1 MQKNGGVNVKNY
13 EVKRIGPGSVFKFNF
28 VLGSVLG
35 LIVSLILVLAGVSLN
50 SIGFQLGILSLHH
63 TGLLQVGAIIL
74 GIIIGSL
81 VYGLLMG
88 VAGAIGA
95 LIYNAFAALV
105 GGVVVKLNEKE

>member
-1 MQKNGGVNVKNY
+1 VQKNGGVHLKSY
-13 EVKRIGPGSVFKFNF
+13 EVKRIGPGSIFKFNF

-35 LIVSLILVLAGVSLN
+35 LIISLILVLAGVSLN
-50 SIGFQLGILSLHH
+50 SIGFQLGISSLHH
-63 TGLLQVGAIIL
+63 IGLLQVGAIIL

-88 VAGAIGA
+88 LVGAIGA

-105 GGVVVKLNEKE
+105 GGVVIKLNEKD